1 MTEYSIYVIFCVW
14 ASSFSQIFVI
24 TIPKNTE
31 PKDEA
36 GDVGKELEALSK
48 HRPDLY
54 LRVKSFLLMLRNVLD
69 ITPYLQNNQ
78 IYRFPKE
85 YDGLYEMRIP
95 KQARGGVFRIYFC
108 MSLHKLNTLIL
119 LCAELKHKKELM
131 KLAAAF
137 CKLKQYRELVKQG
150 AML

>member
-1 MTEYSIYVIFCVW
+1 MRFLRFFGCILGFRGSFLKKCYCLLTYYSIYAIFSTW
-14 ASSFSQIFVI
+14 SSCFSQI
-24 TIPKNTE
+24 
-31 PKDEA
+31 
-36 GDVGKELEALSK
+36 LK

-54 LRVKSFLLMLRNVLD
+54 LRVRSFLLTLKRVLD

-108 MSLHKLNTLIL
+108 MSLRELRTLIL
-119 LCAELKHKKELM
+119 LCAELKHKKEPM
-131 KLAAAF
+131 KLTTAF
-137 CKLKQYRELVKQG
+137 SKLKQYRELVRQG